1 MYINQIYLYNLVF
14 FIAGIL
20 IGLMTVANA
29 KLLKSKKV
37 IKKDI
42 NDKANDYIFE
52 QLIQVLGKFTDG
64 IKATLATIITSIEF
78 DYKSNGMSEEK
89 LIMYRSILKD
99 VENKM
104 YTSIKGLLHNTK
116 NYNTNSKDYK
126 GIQKGIHDVENKIK
140 DSIVSIYKLINAYAD
155 EIKNQGGNKMVVII
169 TAENKAMKELEIAE
183 MLKSN
188 PKLVEKRIN
197 RADGSVEVQINE
209 SIDFTM

>member
-1 MYINQIYLYNLVF
+1 MINQMYIYDIVI

-20 IGLMTVANA
+20 VGLMTIANA

-64 IKATLATIITSIEF
+64 VQSALATIITSIEF
-78 DYKSNGMSEEK
+78 DYKTSNMSKER
-89 LIMYRSILKD
+89 LTMYQNILKD
-99 VENKM
+99 VEYKM
-104 YTSIKGLLHNTK
+104 YTSIKGILHNTK

-126 GIQKGIHDVENKIK
+126 GIQRGIHDVENKIK
-140 DSIVSIYKLINAYAD
+140 DSIVSIYKLIDAYAN
-155 EIKNQGGNKMVVII
+155 EIKNQGGSKMVVII
-169 TAENKAMKELEIAE
+169 TEENKAIKELEIAE

-188 PKLVEKRIN
+188 PKLIANRIN
-197 RADGSVEVQINE
+197 KADGSVEVQINE
-209 SIDFTM
+209 AVDFTM

>member
-1 MYINQIYLYNLVF
+1 MYINQIYLYNLIF
-14 FIAGIL
+14 FIAGTL
-20 IGLMTVANA
+20 VGLMIIANA

-64 IKATLATIITSIEF
+64 IQSALATIITSIEF
-78 DYKSNGMSEEK
+78 DYKSNDMSEEK

-126 GIQKGIHDVENKIK
+126 GIQRGIYDVENKIK
-140 DSIVSIYKLINAYAD
+140 DSIISIYKLINAYAD

>member
-1 MYINQIYLYNLVF
+1 MINQMYIYDIVI

-20 IGLMTVANA
+20 VGLMTIANA

-64 IKATLATIITSIEF
+64 VQSALATIITSIEF
-78 DYKSNGMSEEK
+78 DYKTSNMSKER
-89 LIMYRSILKD
+89 LTMYQNILKD
-99 VENKM
+99 VEYKM
-104 YTSIKGLLHNTK
+104 YTSIKGILHNTK

-126 GIQKGIHDVENKIK
+126 GIQRGIHDVENKIK
-140 DSIVSIYKLINAYAD
+140 DSIVSIYKLIDAYAD
-155 EIKNQGGNKMVVII
+155 EIENQGGSKMVVII
-169 TAENKAMKELEIAE
+169 TEENKAIKELEIAE

-188 PKLVEKRIN
+188 PKLIANRIN
-197 RADGSVEVQINE
+197 KADGSVEVQINE
-209 SIDFTM
+209 AVDFTM

>member
-1 MYINQIYLYNLVF
+1 M
-14 FIAGIL
+14 
-20 IGLMTVANA
+20 AN
-29 KLLKSKKV
+29 
-37 IKKDI
+37 I
-42 NDKANDYIFE
+42 
-52 QLIQVLGKFTDG
+52 
-64 IKATLATIITSIEF
+64 
-78 DYKSNGMSEEK
+78 SN
-89 LIMYRSILKD
+89 
-99 VENKM
+99 
-104 YTSIKGLLHNTK
+104 
-116 NYNTNSKDYK
+116 
-126 GIQKGIHDVENKIK
+126 VENKIK